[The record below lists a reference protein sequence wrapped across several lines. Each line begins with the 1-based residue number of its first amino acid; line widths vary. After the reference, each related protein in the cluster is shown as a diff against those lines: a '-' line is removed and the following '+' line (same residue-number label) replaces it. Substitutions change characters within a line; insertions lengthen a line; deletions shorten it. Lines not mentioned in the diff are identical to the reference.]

1 MVRWSLAL
9 RTTAGA
15 MRSVL
20 LAGFVK
26 LPKKLMQN

>member
-1 MVRWSLAL
+1 METKTVLIIQ
-9 RTTAGA
+9 TDGA

-20 LAGFVK
+20 LVEFVK